1 MPDSDRRSRV
11 RLDARATTILIFT
24 ALIAAV
30 QIPLVKS
37 AGASGMAYAAPSFIL
52 FYLGFVVFL
61 VQPENILKTMTQGRI
76 RRGFISDS
84 LRLMRYAL
92 LVLIP
97 VSLIIAGLIF
107 LLRRQLGSIFCGEK
121 NTWMIFCAV
130 APCFLFFAIYGVIRA
145 YFTAVQMENFNLG
158 FLVFFGILSFTLV
171 LAGAARLK
179 KQGVKVAAILQDENY
194 VQIYTALGAVAGLIL
209 ALIIVTFLQG
219 IVFLVLHGRLTESLL
234 TKSAPGMGR
243 KETMQS
249 LMKQLVL
256 NMLPAYLTSL
266 VPCAA
271 LQFCIAL
278 YVVRSGEAI
287 SYPGLG
293 ALYGASGSIITVL
306 TCLLLL
312 PLIATAMLCG
322 RDLIRGSLENYQAKY
337 VILTRLLTYSLLPWA
352 ALLIATAD
360 VTVPMIT
367 GGNSPTVIGTMR
379 FGGAL
384 VFLAG
389 CGILLAENF
398 RTAQHSRFLAVAFV
412 PAFLLQLP
420 ILLTVTPESAEP
432 SRIFLAYSIFWL
444 TADAVMIVR
453 DIRLFCGKR
462 GGLIRFL
469 MTLGCAVVSAVPAFL
484 ICHFAGE
491 SLGSAGALILSLVS
505 YLILYLVTTLFTG
518 AVDLSQIDR
527 LPGGFLVT
535 AAADAIFR
543 G

>member
-1 MPDSDRRSRV
+1 M
-11 RLDARATTILIFT
+11 
-24 ALIAAV
+24 
-30 QIPLVKS
+30 
-37 AGASGMAYAAPSFIL
+37 
-52 FYLGFVVFL
+52 
-61 VQPENILKTMTQGRI
+61 
-76 RRGFISDS
+76 
-84 LRLMRYAL
+84 
-92 LVLIP
+92 
-97 VSLIIAGLIF
+97 
-107 LLRRQLGSIFCGEK
+107 
-121 NTWMIFCAV
+121 
-130 APCFLFFAIYGVIRA
+130 
-145 YFTAVQMENFNLG
+145 
-158 FLVFFGILSFTLV
+158 
-171 LAGAARLK
+171 
-179 KQGVKVAAILQDENY
+179 
-194 VQIYTALGAVAGLIL
+194 
-209 ALIIVTFLQG
+209 
-219 IVFLVLHGRLTESLL
+219 
-234 TKSAPGMGR
+234 
-243 KETMQS
+243 
-249 LMKQLVL
+249 
-256 NMLPAYLTSL
+256 
-266 VPCAA
+266 
-271 LQFCIAL
+271 
-278 YVVRSGEAI
+278 
-287 SYPGLG
+287 
-293 ALYGASGSIITVL
+293 
-306 TCLLLL
+306 
-312 PLIATAMLCG
+312 
-322 RDLIRGSLENYQAKY
+322 
-337 VILTRLLTYSLLPWA
+337 ILTRLLTYSLLPWA

-469 MTLGCAVVSAVPAFL
+469 MTLACAAVSTVPAFL